1 MKENTT
7 VADLMDNTSEETNK
21 TDTGIKMP
29 KLKHQWRLKPTGIM
43 ADLNLAKQ
51 IISCSRPVVTFA
63 EIEIPHTN
71 EEGITTRSYTAGK
84 QQWTALTIV
93 VEDDATGDAARV
105 IQKQMMLQQEALST
119 NFSDYKFDIDIEYLD
134 GNHNVTDTWTII
146 GCWLQQVNYTS
157 LDYSKS
163 EVVQMELTIR
173 YDHAIM
179 ND

>member
-1 MKENTT
+1 MS
-7 VADLMDNTSEETNK
+7 DNK
-21 TDTGIKMP
+21 TIAELNESKDLPSEAFGIKIP

-51 IISCSRPVVTFA
+51 IISCSRPAVTFT
-63 EIEIPHTN
+63 EIEIPHTD

-134 GNHNVTDTWTII
+134 GDHNVTDTWNII
-146 GCWLQQVNYTS
+146 GCWLQQVDYTS

-173 YDHAIM
+173 YDNAIM